1 MSLEVAK
8 NYTFRLINAYG
19 SFIVPVAMFIV
30 FNSTADSHTR
40 DPEKLSLL
48 WLKFNQATEAVR
60 SSMFPAHQSQ
70 AGGASAIVDEGGDEM
85 DADL

>member
-1 MSLEVAK
+1 MSLETAK
-8 NYTFRLINAYG
+8 TFAFRLVNTYA

-60 SSMFPAHQSQ
+60 SNMFPTHQHGN
-70 AGGASAIVDEGGDEM
+70 AVVDDEGGDEM
-85 DADL
+85 DAEL